1 MKLLVIDDNKD
12 LTEAIYDSLDS
23 PEIECTTINDSK
35 AGLDEI
41 LKERGKY
48 NLILLDIAMPDFS
61 GMDILQ
67 TLKKDD
73 LLKSENI
80 IIFTASSIT
89 DRDIDDFVASGAK
102 GVLKKPVSLD
112 ELTELVAK
120 YNHDTIIGN

>member
-23 PEIECTTINDSK
+23 PDIECKMINDGQM
-35 AGLDEI
+35 GLDEI

-48 NLILLDIAMPDFS
+48 NLILLDIAMPNFS

-67 TLKKDD
+67 KLKKENI
-73 LLKSENI
+73 LKSENI

-89 DRDIDDFVASGAK
+89 DRDIDDFVSSGAK

-112 ELTELVAK
+112 DLIELVEK
-120 YNHDTIIGN
+120 YRSDD

>member
-1 MKLLVIDDNKD
+1 MKVLVIDDNKD
-12 LTEAIYDSLDS
+12 MTEAIYDSLDS
-23 PEIECTTINDSK
+23 LDIECTMINDGK

-48 NLILLDIAMPDFS
+48 NLVLLDIAMPNFS
-61 GMDILQ
+61 GMDVLR
-67 TLKKDD
+67 TLKKED

-89 DRDIDDFVASGAK
+89 DRDIDDFVAAGAK

-112 ELTELVAK
+112 DLTELIEK
-120 YNHDTIIGN
+120 YRNE

>member
-1 MKLLVIDDNKD
+1 MKVLVIDDNKD

-23 PEIECTTINDSK
+23 PDIECTMINDGK

-48 NLILLDIAMPDFS
+48 NLILLDIAMPNFS
-61 GMDILQ
+61 GMDILR

-73 LLKSENI
+73 LLKSENV

-112 ELTELVAK
+112 ELTELVEK
-120 YNHDTIIGN
+120 YNTIIDN

>member
-1 MKLLVIDDNKD
+1 MNLLVIDDNKD

-23 PEIECTTINDSK
+23 SEIECKMINDGK

-41 LKERGKY
+41 LNERGKY
-48 NLILLDIAMPDFS
+48 NLILLDIAMPNFS
-61 GMDILQ
+61 GMDILRK
-67 TLKKDD
+67 LKNED
-73 LLKSENI
+73 LLRSENI

-112 ELTELVAK
+112 DLTELIEK
-120 YNHDTIIGN
+120 YRNK

>member
-23 PEIECTTINDSK
+23 SEIECKMINDGK
-35 AGLDEI
+35 TGLDEI
-41 LKERGKY
+41 LNERGKY
-48 NLILLDIAMPDFS
+48 NLILLDIAMPNFS

-67 TLKKDD
+67 KLKNEDI
-73 LLKSENI
+73 LRSENI

-102 GVLKKPVSLD
+102 GVLKKPVSLNN
-112 ELTELVAK
+112 LTELIEK
-120 YNHDTIIGN
+120 YRNE

>member
-23 PEIECTTINDSK
+23 QDIECTMINDGK
-35 AGLDEI
+35 AGLDAI

-48 NLILLDIAMPDFS
+48 NLILLDIAMPNFS

-112 ELTELVAK
+112 ELTELVEK
-120 YNHDTIIGN
+120 YHHDN

>member
-1 MKLLVIDDNKD
+1 MKLLLIDDNKD

-23 PEIECTTINDSK
+23 QDIECTIINEGK

-48 NLILLDIAMPDFS
+48 NLILLDIAMPNFS
-61 GMDILQ
+61 GMDVLK
-67 TLKKDD
+67 TLKKED

-89 DRDIDDFVASGAK
+89 DRDIDDFVDAGAK

-112 ELTELVAK
+112 ELTALVEK
-120 YNHDTIIGN
+120 YNHNN

>member
-23 PEIECTTINDSK
+23 PDIECTIINEGK

-48 NLILLDIAMPDFS
+48 NLILLDIAMPNFS
-61 GMDILQ
+61 GMDVLK
-67 TLKKDD
+67 TLKKGD

-89 DRDIDDFVASGAK
+89 DRDIDDFVDAGAK

-112 ELTELVAK
+112 ELTALVEK
-120 YNHDTIIGN
+120 YNHDN

>member
-12 LTEAIYDSLDS
+12 LTEAIYEGLDS
-23 PEIECTTINDSK
+23 PDIECTMINNGK

-67 TLKKDD
+67 ALKKEE

-89 DRDIDDFVASGAK
+89 DRDIDDFVTSGAK
-102 GVLKKPVSLD
+102 GVLKKPVSGRAD
-112 ELTELVAK
+112 
-120 YNHDTIIGN
+120 